1 MPQAPLP
8 EYVPLAGVTRSGMLE
23 SVHYGAVV
31 GLSATGRIAY
41 ARGPVHQP
49 MFPRSSAKPFQAL
62 AVLRSGAAL
71 EGPSLAIA
79 AGSHG
84 GEDFHAAQAEH
95 VLAAAGLTTDALQC
109 PPAAPGGTAAREEFT
124 RAGRTAERV
133 LMNCSGKHSAFLAAC
148 VHNGWSTHGHLDPGH
163 PLQVLI
169 RETIEDLCEEQ
180 VAHTAVDGCGAPQF
194 ATTLAGLARG
204 LHRMRTAPEGS
215 HEHAVL
221 TAMSTYPEYVSGTD
235 RIDTELMR
243 RLPGLVSKIGAD
255 GVMVLSAPSGETVA
269 VKISDGDA
277 EIRARTLVAL
287 NTLRALDVDVSP
299 VQYLLRVD
307 VLGGGRPVG
316 EVSPLQGVRFEPPL
330 TTNPQ

>member
-8 EYVPLAGVTRSGMLE
+8 EYVPLAEVTRSGMLE

-31 GLSATGRIAY
+31 GLSETGRIVH

-49 MFPRSSAKPFQAL
+49 MYPRSSAKPFQA
-62 AVLRSGAAL
+62 VAAL
-71 EGPSLAIA
+71 RAGAPLQGPSLAIA

-84 GEDFHAAQAEH
+84 GEDFHAARAEH
-95 VLAAAGLTTDALQC
+95 ILAEAGLSTDALQC
-109 PPAAPGGTAAREEFT
+109 PPAVPGGTAAREEFT

-148 VHNGWSTHGHLDPGH
+148 VHNGWSTHDYLDPEH
-163 PLQVLI
+163 PLQVLV
-169 RETIEDLCEEQ
+169 RETVEDLCGER
-180 VAHTAVDGCGAPQF
+180 VAHTAVDGCGAPQL
-194 ATTLAGLARG
+194 ATTLTGLARG

-221 TAMSTYPEYVSGTD
+221 TAMSTHPEYVSGTD
-235 RIDTELMR
+235 RIDTVLMR

-277 EIRARTLVAL
+277 ETRARTPVAL
-287 NTLRALDVDVSP
+287 NALRALDVDISP
-299 VQYLLRVD
+299 VQDLLRVD

-316 EVSPLQGVRFEPPL
+316 EVRPCPS
-330 TTNPQ
+330 